1 MNRSDLKE
9 LIRLANHLDN
19 AGERKIANELDF
31 VIKKVSLLLLGESDN
46 NPSSAA
52 FTIYI
57 KRSDTEEEIKCCDI
71 DTAKEVRQT
80 LRTYVFGKGL
90 KDSILFDKLHEAGEE
105 FDTIVIVDNFGGHRT
120 ELSIPGLHTTVVGK
134 GESRGSKDIRERRDF
149 IEEEFA
155 RKHMERAEMPE
166 EESLMPMPSDEED
179 FTGDLFFTEAAR
191 TNKRISKTASL
202 LSRKFGRSDG
212 KVRR

>member
-31 VIKKVSLLLLGESDN
+31 VIKKVSLLLLGESSE
-46 NPSSAA
+46 NPNSAA

-71 DTAKEVRQT
+71 DTAKEVRRT
-80 LRTYVFGKGL
+80 LRSYVFGKGL
-90 KDSILFDKLHEAGEE
+90 EDSPIFDKLDEAGEE
-105 FDTIVIVDNFGGHRT
+105 FDTIVIVDNVGGHRT
-120 ELSIPGLHTTVVGK
+120 ELSIPGLHTTIVGK
-134 GESRGSKDIRERRDF
+134 GESRGAKETRKRRDF
-149 IEEEFA
+149 MEEEFA

>member
-46 NPSSAA
+46 NPNSAA
-52 FTIYI
+52 FTLYI

-71 DTAKEVRQT
+71 DTAKKVRQT
-80 LRTYVFGKGL
+80 LRSYVLDKGPEGKL
-90 KDSILFDKLHEAGEE
+90 LSKKLGKAGEE
-105 FDTIVIVDNFGGHRT
+105 FDTIVIVDNVGGHRT
-120 ELSIPGLHTTVVGK
+120 ELSISGLYTTTIGK
-134 GESRGSKDIRERRDF
+134 GKSWGARDVRKRRDF
-149 IEEEFA
+149 IEEQFA
-155 RKHMERAEMPE
+155 KEHMERAEMPE
-166 EESLMPMPSDEED
+166 EEMLMPMPSDEEK